1 MITVGDNLSKRE
13 ATMIYKTLSD
23 IPVNGRPLIKRLI
36 DQGIIEIIDG
46 EINLDEII
54 YKMLIILSRLGLV

>member
-1 MITVGDNLSKRE
+1 
-13 ATMIYKTLSD
+13 MIYKTLSD

-46 EINLDEII
+46 EINLEEII